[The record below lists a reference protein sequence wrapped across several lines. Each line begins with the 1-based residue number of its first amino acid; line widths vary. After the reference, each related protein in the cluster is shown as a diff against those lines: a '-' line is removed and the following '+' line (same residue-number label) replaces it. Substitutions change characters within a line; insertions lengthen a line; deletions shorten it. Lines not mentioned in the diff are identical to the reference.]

1 MTGSLNL
8 IFFAQLNGRSHIS
21 PKNIEEIQ
29 LLSFLKRQ
37 NVAELE
43 NHINQ
48 MNLST
53 FLLKKSSGSVS
64 LKLLMHTLFSTRLFS
79 STPRKLLEEELE
91 HTGLAKFFSISVA
104 GDEIIKHKPDP
115 EGFNKILEIGKFN
128 PENVLVLGDAQNDIL
143 GAKASGISSCLFL
156 PIENKIFYDFNKLK
170 ETNPIYCV
178 ETLNDF
184 ADTVINAI

>member
-8 IFFAQLNGRSHIS
+8 IFFAQLNGCSHIS

-64 LKLLMHTLFSTRLFS
+64 LKLLMHTLFSTRLCSFKSQGVRKEDQGRLVAAWLYASSMNINLDAVFMTIWLLCSFS
-79 STPRKLLEEELE
+79 DTLMISEQLLSTG
-91 HTGLAKFFSISVA
+91 HQI
-104 GDEIIKHKPDP
+104 
-115 EGFNKILEIGKFN
+115 
-128 PENVLVLGDAQNDIL
+128 
-143 GAKASGISSCLFL
+143 
-156 PIENKIFYDFNKLK
+156 
-170 ETNPIYCV
+170 
-178 ETLNDF
+178 
-184 ADTVINAI
+184 